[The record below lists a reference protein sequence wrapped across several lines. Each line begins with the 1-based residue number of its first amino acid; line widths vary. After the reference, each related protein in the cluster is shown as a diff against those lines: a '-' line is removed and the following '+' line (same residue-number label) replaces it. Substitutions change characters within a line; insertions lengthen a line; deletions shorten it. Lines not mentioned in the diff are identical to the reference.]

1 MSGTIS
7 NGLSALL
14 AAQRALQ
21 TTSNNIANANT
32 EGFVRQRVDFTE
44 NPSSPIG
51 GFTIGSGVSVGS
63 ISRIY
68 DQFLTDNLR
77 TATSLEQRAD
87 AFNDFAAR
95 INTVLGNPDTGVN
108 TAVQRFFNQVEAVGR
123 DPTSAAQ
130 RNQLLLEGE
139 NLAERLQQI
148 DSQLGGIN
156 NEINSRLGLA
166 AGTIN
171 TLAGQIA
178 DLNGQITAAGSSA
191 ASDLLDRRDLALKQL
206 GAQINITTIRQNDGS
221 VNVLVGSGQSL
232 VLGTDTARL
241 AVMQDQYDS
250 SRMQLAIST
259 NGGPLQDI
267 SGKVSGGTVGGLLSF
282 RNDVLD
288 SSRRDLGLLAIG
300 LGDTFNAQ
308 HHAGVDLAGNMGGDF
323 FFIGSPVVSGSTG
336 NTGTATAS
344 AAITDVSALAG
355 RDYELRFNGS
365 AWSVIDNTTHSP
377 VTATGSG
384 TGADPLLFA
393 GLSFSISGTAAAG
406 DRFMVRPVANAA
418 DDFRVM
424 LTEPAAIAAAAP
436 VTARIAAGN
445 ASQATVA
452 PPVVAD
458 VTDPKLRTPATIRF
472 VTPTS
477 YVVFTGGGADLV
489 GPLAYTSGADIS
501 FAGWTAQVNGAP
513 AAGDEFLVEPTSGGS
528 GDNSNALALASVSQR
543 GFFANGT
550 QSVID
555 LGADIVATVGSTA
568 NRASNDILI
577 QQSLREQS
585 EIDLENLSGV
595 NLDEEAANM
604 LRYQDAYM
612 AASKVVSIADGL
624 FQNLLQIVG
633 R

>member
-14 AAQRALQ
+14 SAQRALQ

-32 EGFVRQRVDFTE
+32 EGFVRQRIDFVE
-44 NPSSPIG
+44 NAGVPLG
-51 GFTIGSGVSVGS
+51 RYTIGSGVSVSS

-77 TATSLEQRAD
+77 TATSLEHRAN

-95 INTVLGNPDTGVN
+95 INTVLGNPDTGIN

-139 NLAERLQQI
+139 NLAERLQQL
-148 DSQLGGIN
+148 DGQLSAIN
-156 NEINSRLGLA
+156 TEVNSRLGLA

-171 TLAGQIA
+171 TLSGQIA
-178 DLNGQITAAGSSA
+178 ELNGQIMAAGSSA
-191 ASDLLDRRDLALKQL
+191 ASDLLDRRDLTLKQL

-232 VLGTDTARL
+232 VLGTDSARL
-241 AVMQDQYDS
+241 AAVQDQYDS

-259 NGGPLQDI
+259 NSGPLQDI
-267 SGKVSGGTVGGLLSF
+267 SSKVSGGTVGGLLSF

-288 SSRRDLGLLAIG
+288 SSRRDIGLLAIG
-300 LGDTFNAQ
+300 LGDAFNTQ
-308 HHAGVDLAGNMGGDF
+308 HRAGVDLAGNMGGDF
-323 FFIGSPVVSGSTG
+323 FSIGSPVVSGSTG

-365 AWSVIDNTTHSP
+365 SWSVIDNTTHAP
-377 VTATGSG
+377 VAATGAG
-384 TGADPLLFA
+384 TSADPLLFA
-393 GLSFSISGTAAAG
+393 GLSFSGSVAAG

-418 DDFRVM
+418 DTFRVV
-424 LTEPAAIAAAAP
+424 LSEPARIAAAAP

-452 PPVVAD
+452 PPVVSD
-458 VTDPKLRTPATIRF
+458 ITDPKLRTPATIRF
-472 VTPTS
+472 LTPTT

-489 GPLAYTSGADIS
+489 GPLPYTSGTDIS
-501 FAGWTAQVNGAP
+501 FAGWTTRVSGTP
-513 AAGDEFLVEPTSGGS
+513 AAGDDFVVEPTTGGS
-528 GDNSNALALASVSQR
+528 GDNSNALALSSVSQR

-555 LGADIVATVGSTA
+555 LGADIIATVGSTA
-568 NRASNDILI
+568 NRASNEALI

-585 EIDLENLSGV
+585 AIDLENVSGV

-604 LRYQDAYM
+604 LRYQDAYL

>member
-32 EGFVRQRVDFTE
+32 EGFVRQRIDFVE
-44 NPSSPIG
+44 NPGVPLG
-51 GFTIGSGVSVGS
+51 RYTIGAGVATSS

-95 INTVLGNPDTGVN
+95 INTVLGNPDTGIN

-139 NLAERLQQI
+139 NLAERLQQL
-148 DSQLGGIN
+148 DSQLAGIN
-156 NEINSRLGLA
+156 TEINSRLGLA
-166 AGTIN
+166 AGSIN

-178 DLNGQITAAGSSA
+178 DLNGQIMAAGSSA
-191 ASDLLDRRDLALKQL
+191 ASDLLDRRDLLLKQL

-232 VLGTDTARL
+232 VLGTNAARL
-241 AVMQDQYDS
+241 LTVPDQYDS

-259 NGGPLQDI
+259 NSGPAQDI

-288 SSRRDLGLLAIG
+288 SSRRSLGMLAIG
-300 LGDTFNAQ
+300 LGDAFNTQ
-308 HHAGVDLAGNMGGDF
+308 HRAGVDLAGNMGGDF
-323 FFIGSPVVSGSTG
+323 FAIGGPVASASTA
-336 NTGTATAS
+336 NTGTATAN
-344 AAITDVSALAG
+344 AAITDASALAG

-365 AWSVIDNTTHSP
+365 SWSVIDSTTQAP
-377 VTATGSG
+377 VTVTGSG

-393 GLSFSISGTAAAG
+393 GMAFSVSGAPAAG
-406 DRFMVRPVANAA
+406 DRFMVRPLANAA
-418 DDFRVM
+418 DSFRVV

-436 VTARIAAGN
+436 VTARINPGN
-445 ASQATVA
+445 SSQATVSS
-452 PPVVAD
+452 PLVTD
-458 VTDPKLRTPATIRF
+458 VDDPKLQTPATIRF
-472 VTPTS
+472 VTRTS
-477 YVVFTGGGADLV
+477 YVVFTDIGTDLT
-489 GPLAYTSGADIS
+489 GPFPYTSGADIS
-501 FAGWTAQVNGAP
+501 FAGWTTRVNGTP
-513 AAGDEFLVEPTSGGS
+513 AVGDEFLVEPAAGGS

-550 QSVID
+550 QSVIE
-555 LGADIVATVGSTA
+555 LGADLVATVGSTA
-568 NRASNDILI
+568 NRAKNEVLI

-585 EIDLENLSGV
+585 EIDLENVSGV

-604 LRYQDAYM
+604 LRYQDAYL

>member
-32 EGFVRQRVDFTE
+32 EGFVRQRIDFVE
-44 NPSSPIG
+44 NPGVPLG
-51 GFTIGSGVSVGS
+51 RYTIGAGVSVS
-63 ISRIY
+63 TVSRVY

-95 INTVLGNPDTGVN
+95 INTVLGNPDTGIN

-139 NLAERLQQI
+139 NLAERLQQL
-148 DSQLGGIN
+148 DGQLSGIN
-156 NEINSRLGLA
+156 SEVNSRLGQA

-178 DLNGQITAAGSSA
+178 DLNGQIMAAGSSA
-191 ASDLLDRRDLALKQL
+191 APDLLDRRDVTLKQL

-232 VLGTDTARL
+232 VLGTSAARL
-241 AVMQDQYDS
+241 ATIQDQYDS

-259 NGGPLQDI
+259 NSGPLQDI

-288 SSRRDLGLLAIG
+288 SARRDLGLLAIG
-300 LGDTFNAQ
+300 LGDAFNTQ
-308 HHAGVDLAGNMGGDF
+308 HRAGVDQAGNMGGDF
-323 FFIGSPVVSGSTG
+323 FSIGSPVVSGSTG

-344 AAITDVSALAG
+344 AAITDVGALAA
-355 RDYELRFNGS
+355 RNYELRFNSSSWS
-365 AWSVIDNTTHSP
+365 AIDNTTHTS
-377 VTATGSG
+377 VTTTGSG

-393 GLSFSISGTAAAG
+393 GLSFSVSGSAAAG
-406 DRFMVRPVANAA
+406 DKFLLRPVANAA
-418 DDFRVM
+418 DDFRVV
-424 LTEPAAIAAAAP
+424 LTEPGAIAAAAP
-436 VTARIAAGN
+436 LTTTIGAGN
-445 ASQATVA
+445 ASQATVSA
-452 PPVVAD
+452 PAVNNIA
-458 VTDPKLRTPATIRF
+458 DPKLRTPATIRF

-477 YVVFTGGGADLV
+477 YVVFTDVTTDLV
-489 GPLAYTSGADIS
+489 GPLPYTSGADIS
-501 FAGWTAQVNGAP
+501 FGGWTARVSGVPAP
-513 AAGDEFLVEPTSGGS
+513 NDQFLVGPTTAGS

-568 NRASNDILI
+568 NRASNEFLI

-585 EIDLENLSGV
+585 EIDLENVSGV

-604 LRYQDAYM
+604 LRYQDAYL

-624 FQNLLQIVG
+624 FQNLLQIIG